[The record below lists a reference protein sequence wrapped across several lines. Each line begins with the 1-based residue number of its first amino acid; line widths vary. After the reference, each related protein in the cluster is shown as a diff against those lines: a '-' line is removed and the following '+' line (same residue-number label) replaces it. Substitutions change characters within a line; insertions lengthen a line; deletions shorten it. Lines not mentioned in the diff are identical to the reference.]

1 MKGKKIMKISEMSQ
15 DEAISAGVELEWA
28 REIYCSVIVEAV
40 ETNDEWISKAET
52 KNLIAE
58 ISEAYKLE
66 DKETYTNKVLELRWN
81 WFTKNMMIFE
91 F

>member
-1 MKGKKIMKISEMSQ
+1 MMKISEMSL
-15 DEAISAGVELEWA
+15 DDAISAGVELEWA
-28 REIYCSVIVEAV
+28 REIYYSVIVKAV
-40 ETNDEWISKAET
+40 ETNDPWLSKAET

-66 DKETYTNKVLELRWN
+66 DKETYTNKVMELRWN
-81 WFTKNMMIFE
+81 WFAGDKMIFE